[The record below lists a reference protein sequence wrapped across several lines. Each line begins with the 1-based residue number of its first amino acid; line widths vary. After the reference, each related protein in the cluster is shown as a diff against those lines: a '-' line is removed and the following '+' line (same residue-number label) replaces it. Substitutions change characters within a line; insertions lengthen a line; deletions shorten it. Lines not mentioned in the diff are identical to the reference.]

1 MPEHVKPVSTA
12 DFGIVTFNFVSV
24 FPDNFNNFVTY
35 TTVDSTYC
43 VIQKFGLILVSSNFY
58 PRTMK
63 VYTRKMGKI
72 YLALSLSVTFSFNNL
87 VKAQSEIWGLNSSGG
102 SGFGTIYGLP
112 TGSTG
117 IATTYNLVGY
127 PGSNPQYTKLCQHG
141 TTGKLYGMT
150 NTGGANGIGVIFEY
164 DTATSAYTRK
174 IDLVSINGANP
185 KGALMQAAN
194 NKFYGMTQLGGANGS
209 GVIFEYDAALNTYT
223 KKIDFTGTTGAAIG
237 SQPWGT
243 MIEVSGKL
251 YGMTR
256 LGGANNIGVLFE
268 YNYSTNA
275 YTKLFDF
282 TGTAGSFPGSNPLG
296 QLCVVGTKLYGL
308 TSLGGANNIGVL
320 FEYDYTTSTYVLK
333 YDMVLSTGS
342 TPQGSLTKVGS
353 KLYGMATFGGSTTP
367 GGGVI
372 FEYDYGSSTYTK
384 LTDLLT
390 GAGNGAN
397 PTGELMLAANG
408 KLYGLTRFGGASNAG
423 ALFEYDL
430 SGPTYTK
437 KADFVSNAA
446 VGGQPLGSLIQ
457 VNTGKVYG
465 LTSNG
470 GVASGGVLFQYNIS
484 NAAYAKKV
492 DLNSSDGGTPNGHLI
507 QASNGKLYGLASV
520 GGTNNVG
527 VIFEWD
533 KTSSTYTKKI
543 DLISSTHG
551 STPMGSLLQATNNI
565 LYGVTSAGGTSAVG
579 TLFEYN
585 PSTNAITKRVDF
597 TGNAGTNP
605 GGAPYGALIQ
615 ATNGKLYGMTKQGGS
630 AGQGVIFEFDP
641 STNAYSKKVDLAAAS
656 GYSPTGAFV
665 EASNGKLYALMQL
678 SSGTGFGAII
688 EYDPGTTSYT
698 KKQEF
703 TGTTG
708 LVQGSNP
715 TGSMLQISAGIL
727 YGMTKT
733 GGANG
738 QGVIFEYN
746 VTTDTYTKKYD
757 LTSGN
762 GSQPFGSLIKAAN
775 GLLYGVTN
783 QGGANS
789 LGALFEYDITSSSYT
804 KKIDFTGTNGSFPAY
819 TQLLEVCTKPITP
832 GSITSSTNTLCETS
846 SANLTFSISSVNNA
860 TSYTW
865 TIPAGGSIISGGATT
880 NLTAGFAGAAP
891 ATYTLG
897 VAGVNICGTGTLSV
911 SNITVYPRPN
921 ISVNSGAICSGKS
934 FTIAPTGANTYTP
947 QGGSFVVS
955 PSSNSTYTVAGTSSF
970 GCLSANIP
978 TASVT
983 VNALPTVSA
992 NSGTI
997 CSGSTFIIT
1006 PLGASTYT
1014 LNGGG
1019 SGTSFPVSPTGN
1031 TNYSITGTD
1040 GNNCVSSNTAI
1051 SSITVYALPVI
1062 SINHG
1067 TICLGKTHTFT
1078 PGGANTYTITGGATG
1093 TAFPVSPSGSTTYT
1107 IAGTSTAGCISA
1119 SPVTGSVQVNP
1130 LPTITANSGSICVG
1144 GVHTFIPGG
1153 ASNYTITGGATGTS
1167 FPVSP
1172 TTSTS
1177 YTIAGTSSLG
1187 CVSSVPATGNV
1198 VVYSLPTI
1206 TVNHGTICLGG
1217 THTFTPGGANTYTIT
1232 GGANGTSFPVSPPSS
1247 STYTIAGT
1255 SSVGCVSSSPATGS
1269 VLVNSL
1275 PTVSVNS
1282 GTVCLGKTF
1291 TLVPSGASTYTLSG
1305 GGSGTTFPVSPAT
1318 NTNYAIT
1325 GTSSL
1330 GCVSSNT
1337 ANASV
1342 TVIQLPVVSA
1352 TNGAICIGSVFNT
1365 SVSGASTYTYA
1376 ASAFSVSSAGSV
1388 TLNPASTTAY
1398 SVTGTSSVGCVSG
1411 SPAIMTVT
1419 VNPLPPVSISG
1430 PTAVCDGSPATL
1442 TANGAVNYNW
1452 GTSTNTVITVTP
1464 NVATVYTVQ
1473 GTDQNSCSNIG
1484 SFTLA
1489 VNLLP
1494 TLTLVSGAICPGNS
1508 YTFTPGGAVT
1518 YTFSS
1523 GTNIVSPSLTTTY
1536 SVIGTDGN
1544 GCVSSIPAVAT
1555 VSVVNILTVTITGNT
1570 TICSGGTVFLT
1581 ANGASTYTWNT
1592 GDPTYTLSQTP
1603 TVGTS
1608 YTVIGASGTC
1618 YDTTFVSVQVNPL
1631 PSLSL
1636 SSTTTSI
1643 CLGEPVT
1650 LLAGGANS
1658 YTWNTAETTTVI
1670 IVTPSVSTGYT
1681 VAGTNS
1687 FNCTNMAFIN
1697 ITVEACV
1704 GLSQNGSANYQYLIY
1719 PNPNSGQFVI
1729 DVPAS
1734 VDLTVLNALGQV
1746 VIKQQLDPGKNEI
1759 DLHENVKGIYFVQL
1773 KQDNHIKTIKVVK
1786 Q

>member
-1 MPEHVKPVSTA
+1 
-12 DFGIVTFNFVSV
+12 
-24 FPDNFNNFVTY
+24 
-35 TTVDSTYC
+35 
-43 VIQKFGLILVSSNFY
+43 
-58 PRTMK
+58 MK
-63 VYTRKMGKI
+63 IYTRKMGKL
-72 YLALSLSVTFSFNNL
+72 YLALSLSAIFSFNNL

-102 SGFGTIYGLP
+102 NGFGTIYGLP

-117 IATTYNLVGY
+117 IATTYNLIGY
-127 PGSNPQYTKLCQHG
+127 PGSNPQYTKLCQHA

-150 NTGGANGIGVIFEY
+150 NTGGANGVGVIFEY
-164 DTATSAYTRK
+164 DTATSAYSRK
-174 IDLVSINGANP
+174 FDLISSTGANP

-194 NKFYGMTQLGGANGS
+194 GKFYGMTQLGGANGF
-209 GVIFEYDAALNTYT
+209 GVIFEYNSSTNTYT
-223 KKIDFTGTTGAAIG
+223 KMIDFTGTTGTAIG
-237 SQPWGT
+237 REPWGT
-243 MIEVSGKL
+243 MVEAGGKL

-256 LGGANNIGVLFE
+256 LGGASNIGVLFE
-268 YNYSTNA
+268 YDYTTNG

-296 QLCVVGTKLYGL
+296 QLCVVGTKVYGL

-333 YDMVLSTGS
+333 YDMVASTGS
-342 TPQGSLTKVGS
+342 TPQGSLIKVGS

-367 GGGVI
+367 GGGTI
-372 FEYDYGSSTYTK
+372 FEYDLSGSSFTK

-397 PTGELMLAANG
+397 PTGELLLATNG
-408 KLYGLTRFGGASNAG
+408 KLYGMTRFGGASNAG

-430 SGPTYTK
+430 TGPTYTK
-437 KADFVSNAA
+437 KADFVSNAT
-446 VGGQPLGSLIQ
+446 VGGQPFGSLIQ
-457 VNTGKVYG
+457 VNTGKLYG

-484 NAAYAKKV
+484 NAAYVKKV

-527 VIFEWD
+527 VIFEYD
-533 KTSSTYTKKI
+533 KTSGVYTKKI

-551 STPMGSLLQATNNI
+551 STPMGSLVQATNNI

-585 PSTNAITKRVDF
+585 PSTNGITKRVDF

-615 ATNGKLYGMTKQGGS
+615 ASNGKLYGMTKQGGS
-630 AGQGVIFEFDP
+630 AAQGVIFEFDP
-641 STNAYSKKVDLAAAS
+641 STNTYAKKVDLAAAS

-678 SSGTGFGAII
+678 TSGTGFGAII

-708 LVQGSNP
+708 TVVGSNP
-715 TGSMLQISAGIL
+715 TGSMLQTSSGIL
-727 YGMTKT
+727 YGMTKS

-738 QGVIFEYN
+738 LGVIFEYN

-757 LTSGN
+757 FVSGST

-789 LGALFEYDITSSSYT
+789 YGALFEYNISTTSYT
-804 KKIDFTGTNGSFPAY
+804 KKIDFTSSNGFPTY
-819 TQLLEVCTKPITP
+819 TQLLEVCTKPVTP
-832 GSITSSTNTLCETS
+832 GSITASSNTLCETS
-846 SANLTFSISSVNNA
+846 AANLTFSISSVSNA

-865 TIPAGGSIISGGATT
+865 TIPSGGSIVSGGTTT
-880 NLTAGFAGAAP
+880 NLTASFAGASP
-891 ATYTLG
+891 ATYTYG

-911 SNITVYPRPN
+911 SNITVHPRPS
-921 ISVNSGAICSGKS
+921 ISVNSGAICLGKS
-934 FTIAPTGANTYTP
+934 FTITPTGANTYTP

-970 GCLSANIP
+970 GCASSNTP
-978 TASVT
+978 VASVA
-983 VNALPTVSA
+983 VNTLPVVGV

-997 CSGSTFIIT
+997 CSGGTFIIT
-1006 PLGASTYT
+1006 PSGALTYT

-1019 SGTSFPVSPTGN
+1019 SGTSFPVSPTAN

-1040 GNNCVSSNTAI
+1040 VNNCVSSNTAV
-1051 SSITVYALPVI
+1051 SSVTVYTLPTI
-1062 SINHG
+1062 SVNHG

-1093 TAFPVSPSGSTTYT
+1093 TSFPVSPSSSTTYT
-1107 IAGTSTAGCISA
+1107 IAGTSTAGCVSA
-1119 SPVTGSVQVNP
+1119 APATGSVLVNP
-1130 LPTITANSGSICVG
+1130 LPTITANSGTICIG
-1144 GVHTFIPGG
+1144 GVHTFTPGG

-1172 TTSTS
+1172 TISTS

-1187 CVSSVPATGNV
+1187 CVSSIPATGNV
-1198 VVYSLPTI
+1198 IVYSLPTI
-1206 TVNHGTICLGG
+1206 TANNGTICLGG
-1217 THTFTPGGANTYTIT
+1217 THTFTPGGASTYTIT
-1232 GGANGTSFPVSPPSS
+1232 GGATGTAFPVSPSV
-1247 STYTIAGT
+1247 STSYTIAGT
-1255 SSVGCVSSSPATGS
+1255 SSVGCVSSTPATGN
-1269 VLVNSL
+1269 VVVNAL

-1291 TLVPSGASTYTLSG
+1291 TLTPSGASTYTVSG
-1305 GGSGTTFPVSPAT
+1305 VGNGTSFPVSPAT
-1318 NTNYAIT
+1318 NTNYAVT

-1330 GCVSSNT
+1330 GCISSNT
-1337 ANASV
+1337 ATSSV
-1342 TVIQLPVVSA
+1342 TVIPLPVVSV
-1352 TNGAICIGSVFNT
+1352 TNGPVCIGSVFNT
-1365 SVSGASTYTYA
+1365 SVSGASSYTYA
-1376 ASAFSVSSAGSV
+1376 ASSFSVASAGSV
-1388 TLNPASTTAY
+1388 TLSPSSTTAY

-1411 SPAIMTVT
+1411 SPTMMTVT

-1464 NVATVYTVQ
+1464 NVTTVYTVQ
-1473 GTDQNSCSNIG
+1473 GTDQNSCSNVG

-1523 GTNIVSPSLTTTY
+1523 GTSIVSPSVTTTY
-1536 SVIGTDGN
+1536 SVVGTDAN
-1544 GCVSSIPAVAT
+1544 NCVSAIPAVAT

-1581 ANGASTYTWNT
+1581 ANGASTYTWNNT
-1592 GDPTYTLSQTP
+1592 IPTNTIAQTP
-1603 TVGTS
+1603 TVAS
-1608 YTVIGASGTC
+1608 NYTVVGASGTC
-1618 YDTTFVSVQVNPL
+1618 YDTAFVSVQVNPL
-1631 PSLSL
+1631 PALSL
-1636 SSTTTSI
+1636 SSSTTSI

-1650 LLAGGANS
+1650 LIAGGANT
-1658 YTWNTAETTTVI
+1658 YTWNTAQTTTI
-1670 IVTPSVSTGYT
+1670 ITVTPSVSTGYT
-1681 VAGTNS
+1681 VTGSNS

-1697 ITVEACV
+1697 ITVDACL

-1719 PNPNSGQFVI
+1719 PNPNSGQFII

-1734 VDLTVLNALGQV
+1734 VNLTILNALGQIV
-1746 VIKQQLDPGKNEI
+1746 TKQQLDPGKNEI